1 MLRKYLPMSS
11 NLYVPQ
17 GTGARLLSLSA
28 TVDWGA
34 NRHEFGAMNGSYMC
48 LLELFGEGDILGV
61 INSYHCYL
69 ACGSFLCAGY
79 TSIVKCIK
87 SPQSYDLLLLQYSV
101 VDECMQH
108 CRSGPVLPGTLGES
122 DVWDPAK
129 FGWNAGL
136 GVGGWISKKPWFL
149 PHIVIHRENGGNV
162 GVIPLTSKP
171 IYTWKSGYLIGSQ
184 STFSDLRIRW
194 VQKQGYH
201 GFGGWNLNKIHKF
214 LNFFDVPNTPF
225 SWCLW

>member
-1 MLRKYLPMSS
+1 MSS
-11 NLYVPQ
+11 WIVWWRGHPGCHQ
-17 GTGARLLSLSA
+17 QLSLLLGLWFFFVCRIYFHCKMYKKPTVLWPAPTPVQCCWWMHA
-28 TVDWGA
+28 TLPERTGFTRYTWWKW
-34 NRHEFGAMNGSYMC
+34 R
-48 LLELFGEGDILGV
+48 LGPCK
-61 INSYHCYL
+61 IRM
-69 ACGSFLCAGY
+69 
-79 TSIVKCIK
+79 
-87 SPQSYDLLLLQYSV
+87 
-101 VDECMQH
+101 EC
-108 CRSGPVLPGTLGES
+108 
-122 DVWDPAK
+122 
-129 FGWNAGL
+129 

-214 LNFFDVPNTPF
+214 LNCFDVPNTPF